1 MLITQTEVIDL
12 AFAIAI
18 DNSAIKDSV
27 IKSAELGYIR
37 PILTPVLFDAV
48 SDDPGHYAI
57 LVGNYIK
64 PCLAFYVKYL
74 IYNSLFTEKNEGKT
88 LIDPTYSITNFPEIR
103 QDTVQDALKT
113 AQNYQTAMVDFI
125 ISQNYP
131 GYNPPV
137 DPPVPPAPDT
147 GRLKCGFYII
157 YF

>member
-1 MLITQTEVIDL
+1 MLITQNEVIDL

-18 DNSAIKDSV
+18 DTSAIKDSV

-37 PILTPVLFDAV
+37 PILTPVLFDTV
-48 SDDPGHYAI
+48 STDPGHYAT
-57 LVGNYIK
+57 LVGTYIK

-113 AQNYQTAMVDFI
+113 AQNYETAMVDYI
-125 ISQNYP
+125 VSQHYP
-131 GYNPPV
+131 GYNPLV
-137 DPPVPPAPDT
+137 DPPVPPPPDT
-147 GRLKCGFYII
+147 GRLKCGFYI
-157 YF
+157 

>member
-1 MLITQTEVIDL
+1 MLITQNEVIDL

-18 DNSAIKDSV
+18 DPSAIKDSV

-37 PILTPVLFDAV
+37 PILTPVLFDTV
-48 SDDPGHYAI
+48 STDPGHYSLLI
-57 LVGNYIK
+57 GNYIK

-113 AQNYQTAMVDFI
+113 AQNYKAAMVDFI
-125 ISQNYP
+125 VSQNYP

-137 DPPVPPAPDT
+137 DPPVPPPPDT
-147 GRLKCGFYII
+147 GRLKCGFYI
-157 YF
+157 